1 MMRTAMVLWIL
12 SAVVCLGRGHHH
24 PCHVQD
30 TPMDSFN
37 NKLSLVISAN
47 KEFAF
52 HLYRKLAGLADSQG
66 KNIFFSPYSVSVA
79 LAALSVGAR
88 GETHRQIFNS
98 LGFNNFYLTQT
109 DVDQAICTIL
119 SSKKAHKDISAGTAV
134 FVDNLFKPQPE
145 FLDVL
150 KHSYFSEGFNV
161 DFTKSTDT
169 ANTINKYVADKTN
182 GKIDKLVDSL
192 DPSTV
197 MYLLSY
203 IYYKGKWE
211 TPFDPTMTREE
222 EFNVDENKKVP
233 VQMMKIEEKH
243 FKTYYDQAINTSVL
257 QLPFNNSYS
266 MLLLL
271 PDNMTTLENVICPA
285 HVTKWMKWMK
295 PRELNIY
302 VPKFSIKTSYT
313 LNDMLKEMGM
323 TDMFGDRA
331 NLTGISEG
339 QKLTVSGVV
348 HQAALDVDEAGA
360 TAAAAT
366 GIGIKLL
373 SFRFVPDLKF
383 DHPFMLIMLERST
396 KDILFMGKIVN
407 PNL

>member
-1 MMRTAMVLWIL
+1 MITMMRTAMVLWIL

-203 IYYKGKWE
+203 IYYKGKWWA
-211 TPFDPTMTREE
+211 PLDPTLTKLD
-222 EFNVDENKKVP
+222 EFSAYENKVSIL
-233 VQMMKIEEKH
+233 MMKVEEH
-243 FKTYYDQAINTSVL
+243 FYTYDEAIGTSVL

-266 MLLLL
+266 MLLLM
-271 PDNMTTLENVICPA
+271 PDDMTALENVISPA
-285 HVTKWMKWMK
+285 HVTKWLKWTES
-295 PRELNIY
+295 RTCDTYI
-302 VPKFSIKTSYT
+302 PKFSIKTSYT
-313 LNDMLKEMGM
+313 LNDVLKEMGM
-323 TDMFGDRA
+323 TDMFA
-331 NLTGISEG
+331 NADLSGIS
-339 QKLTVSGVV
+339 KLRNLVVSEVV

-366 GIGIKLL
+366 GIAILKSACL
-373 SFRFVPDLKF
+373 PIIKF
-383 DHPFMLIMLERST
+383 DHPFMLLIVERSSET
-396 KDILFMGKIVN
+396 ILFMGKIVN
-407 PNL
+407 PKL